1 MKMSDRS
8 RVRSGARILVD
19 ALKDH
24 GVEISFGVPGESY
37 LAVLDAMIDSS
48 IEFVTCRQEGGAA
61 MMAEAVGKL
70 TGKPGICFVTRGP
83 GATNASAG
91 VHVAKQDSTPM
102 ILFVGQIDSD
112 FRYREAFQE
121 VDYHAFFGSM
131 TKLVIEIDNAAR
143 IPELVAR
150 AFRVAT
156 QGRPG
161 PVVVA
166 LPENMLTAEVT
177 VADAPVSEPAAPHP
191 GETDMATLG
200 RMLEKAERPVVVVG
214 GSRWSESAVSYLIDV
229 AETLDLPVITSF
241 RRQMLFPAH
250 HRCYGGHLGIGPNP
264 KLLQRIRESDLVIL
278 IGGRLGE
285 MPSQSYGLFDIPQ
298 PQMPFVH
305 VHPDAEELGK
315 VYQPVLA
322 VQATPE
328 TFVSAL
334 HRLARQQKAHTAQ
347 GWTNALHAEDE
358 VWTETPGENTGEFQM
373 GVIVTGLRGNLPPDA
388 ILSKGAAIY
397 SGWLHRYYRFGR
409 YGSQLAPNSGS
420 MGYGVPAAIAA
431 KLVRKTS
438 TVVAFA
444 GDGCFQMTCQELGTA
459 VQHDAAI
466 IIIVVDNGIYG
477 TIRMH
482 QEREYP
488 ARVFGTSMVNPDF
501 AALARAYGAHAE
513 TVTAT
518 AEFGPAFERS
528 RASGK
533 AALIHVKL
541 DPEAISPTTTLSTL
555 RARSMAS

>member
-1 MKMSDRS
+1 MTTSDNLRS
-8 RVRSGARILVD
+8 RSGARILVD

-24 GVEISFGVPGESY
+24 GVDICFGVPGESY
-37 LAVLDAMIDSS
+37 LAVLDALIDSS

-70 TGKPGICFVTRGP
+70 AGKPGICFVTRGP

-91 VHVAKQDSTPM
+91 IHVAKQDSSPM
-102 ILFVGQIDSD
+102 ILFVGQIDTD

-121 VDYHAFFGSM
+121 IDYHAFFGSL
-131 TKLVIEIDNAAR
+131 TKLVIEIDDAAR

-166 LPENMLTAEVT
+166 LPENMLTAEVK
-177 VADAPVSEPAAPHP
+177 VADAHVSPPAAPHP
-191 GETDMATLG
+191 GEGDMVALG
-200 RMLEKAERPVVVVG
+200 RLLEKAARPVVVVG
-214 GSRWSESAVSYLIDV
+214 GSRWSESAVSYLIDA

-264 KLLQRIRESDLVIL
+264 KLLQRIRESDLMIL

-285 MPSQSYGLFDIPQ
+285 MPSQSYGLLDIPQ
-298 PQMPFVH
+298 PQMPLVH
-305 VHPDAEELGK
+305 VHQDAEELGK
-315 VYQPVLA
+315 VYQPALA
-322 VQATPE
+322 IQSTPE

-347 GWTNALHAEDE
+347 GWTGALHAEDE
-358 VWTETPGENTGEFQM
+358 AWTETPEANPGDVQM
-373 GVIVTGLRGNLPPDA
+373 GEIVTWLRSHLPSDA
-388 ILSKGAAIY
+388 IVTNGAGNYA
-397 SGWLHRYYRFGR
+397 GWLHRYYRFGR
-409 YGSQLAPNSGS
+409 YGSQLAPTSGS

-431 KLVRKTS
+431 KLARKTS

-466 IIIVVDNGIYG
+466 IVIVVDNGIYG

-488 ARVFGTSMVNPDF
+488 ERVFGTSVVNPDF

-513 TVTAT
+513 TVSVT

-528 RASGK
+528 RSSGK
-533 AALIHVKL
+533 PALIHVKL
-541 DPEAISPTTTLSTL
+541 DPEAISPTTTLSKL
-555 RARSMAS
+555 RARSLAS

>member
-1 MKMSDRS
+1 MTTSNNLRS
-8 RVRSGARILVD
+8 RSGARILVD

-24 GVEISFGVPGESY
+24 GVDICFGVPGESY
-37 LAVLDAMIDSS
+37 LAVLDALIDSS

-61 MMAEAVGKL
+61 MMAEAIGKL

-91 VHVAKQDSTPM
+91 IHVAKQDSSPM
-102 ILFVGQIDSD
+102 ILFVGQIDTD

-121 VDYHAFFGSM
+121 IDYHAFFGSL
-131 TKLVIEIDNAAR
+131 TKLVIEIDDAAR

-150 AFRVAT
+150 AFRAAT

-166 LPENMLTAEVT
+166 LPENMLTAEVK
-177 VADAPVSEPAAPHP
+177 VADAHVSPPAAPHP
-191 GETDMATLG
+191 GEGDMAALG
-200 RMLEKAERPVVVVG
+200 RLLEKAARPVVVVG
-214 GSRWSESAVSYLIDV
+214 GSRWSDSAVSYLIDA

-264 KLLQRIRESDLVIL
+264 KLLQRIRESDLMIL

-285 MPSQSYGLFDIPQ
+285 MPSQSYGLLDIPQ
-298 PQMPFVH
+298 PQMPLVH

-315 VYQPVLA
+315 VYQPALA
-322 VQATPE
+322 IQSTPE

-347 GWTNALHAEDE
+347 GWTGALHADDE
-358 VWTETPGENTGEFQM
+358 AWTEAPEVNPGDVQM
-373 GVIVTGLRGNLPPDA
+373 GEIVTWLRSHLPSDA
-388 ILSKGAAIY
+388 IVTNGAGNYA
-397 SGWLHRYYRFGR
+397 GWLHRYYRFGR
-409 YGSQLAPNSGS
+409 YGSQLAPTSGS

-431 KLVRKTS
+431 KLARKTS

-488 ARVFGTSMVNPDF
+488 ERVFGTSMVNPDF

-513 TVTAT
+513 TVSVT

-528 RASGK
+528 RSSGK
-533 AALIHVKL
+533 PALIHVKL
-541 DPEAISPTTTLSTL
+541 DPEAISPTTTLSKL
-555 RARSMAS
+555 RARSLAS

>member
-1 MKMSDRS
+1 MTTSDNLRS
-8 RVRSGARILVD
+8 RSGARILVD
-19 ALKDH
+19 ALRDH
-24 GVEISFGVPGESY
+24 GVDICFGVPGESY
-37 LAVLDAMIDSS
+37 LAVLNALIDSS

-91 VHVAKQDSTPM
+91 IHVAKQDSSPM
-102 ILFVGQIDSD
+102 ILFVGQIDTD

-121 VDYHAFFGSM
+121 IDYHAFFGSL
-131 TKLVIEIDNAAR
+131 TKLVIEIDDAAR

-166 LPENMLTAEVT
+166 LPENMLTAEVK
-177 VADAPVSEPAAPHP
+177 VVDAHVSPPAEPHP
-191 GETDMATLG
+191 GEGDIATLG
-200 RMLEKAERPVVVVG
+200 RMLENAERPVVVVG
-214 GSRWSESAVSYLIDV
+214 GGRWSEPAVSYLIDA

-264 KLLQRIRESDLVIL
+264 KLLQRIRESDLMIL

-285 MPSQSYGLFDIPQ
+285 MPSQSYGLLDIPR
-298 PQMPFVH
+298 PQMPLVH
-305 VHPDAEELGK
+305 VHPDAEELGR

-322 VQATPE
+322 IQSTPE
-328 TFVSAL
+328 AFVAAL
-334 HRLARQQKAHTAQ
+334 HRLARKQKAHTAQ
-347 GWTNALHAEDE
+347 GWTGALHAEDE
-358 VWTETPGENTGEFQM
+358 AWTETPEANPGDVQM
-373 GVIVTGLRGNLPPDA
+373 GEIVTWLRSHLPSDA
-388 ILSKGAAIY
+388 IVTNGAGNYA
-397 SGWLHRYYRFGR
+397 GWLHRYYRFGR
-409 YGSQLAPNSGS
+409 YGSQLAPTSGS

-431 KLVRKTS
+431 KLARKTS

-459 VQHDAAI
+459 VQHDATI
-466 IIIVVDNGIYG
+466 IVIVVDNGIYG

-488 ARVFGTSMVNPDF
+488 ERVFGTSMVNPDF

-513 TVTAT
+513 TVSVT

-528 RASGK
+528 RSSGK
-533 AALIHVKL
+533 PALIHVKL
-541 DPEAISPTTTLSTL
+541 DPEAISPTTTLSKL
-555 RARSMAS
+555 RARSLAS